1 MRSRRATSTLGA
13 TPPLCYEARP
23 STFAVALLPMKLA
36 TRLTWHA
43 SRTPLVRPLKAIKR
57 AFAGEVVR
65 RRRRFAAALEV
76 SPAIEARARQLNEDG
91 YVSITDLLDSDLL
104 NQLQAAGDQ
113 KLARAGE
120 AAKQQVL
127 RHKSFWVR
135 LLDED
140 MIDGVL
146 PTDNAFVAFALQ
158 PSVLQ
163 LLTRALGEVPQLD
176 YVLLTLSNGS
186 DAPLISSQLWHKDYD
201 DIRTLKLFVY
211 LTDVDNPEHG
221 PFTFLPGHASDK
233 VGFTR
238 RSHRSDEKVFNGT
251 IRRQDVREMYGARM
265 NAFVV
270 ETSRCLHMGSR
281 LAPGHTRLLYTAT
294 FITAPRLYPEP
305 PAGFSLSGG
314 ESELALQVLDGRLT

>member
-1 MRSRRATSTLGA
+1 MRSQRATSPLGSTA
-13 TPPLCYEARP
+13 PLCYETRP
-23 STFAVALLPMKLA
+23 STFAVALSLMKLA

-57 AFAGEVVR
+57 AFAKEVVR
-65 RRRRFAAALEV
+65 QRRRFAETLEV
-76 SPAIEARARQLNEDG
+76 SRAIDAHARHLNEAG
-91 YVSITDLLDSDLL
+91 YVSVTDLLDPDVLS
-104 NQLQAAGDQ
+104 QLQEAGDQ
-113 KLARAGE
+113 KLARADE
-120 AAKQQVL
+120 AAKHQVL
-127 RHKSFWVR
+127 RHKSFWAR

-158 PSVLQ
+158 TPILQ

-176 YVLLTLSNGS
+176 YVLLTLSSGS
-186 DAPLISSQLWHKDYD
+186 DAPLVSSQLWHKDYD

-211 LTDVDNPEHG
+211 LTDVNSPEHG
-221 PFTFLPGHASDK
+221 PFTFIPAPASDK

-238 RSHRSDEKVFNGT
+238 RSHRPDEKVFSEAV
-251 IRRQDVREMYGARM
+251 RRQDVREMYGSRM
-265 NAFVV
+265 SAFVV

-281 LAPGHTRLLYTAT
+281 VAPGHTRLLYTAT

-305 PAGFSLSGG
+305 PPGFSLSGG
-314 ESELALQVLDGRLT
+314 ESELALQVLDGRLV